1 LLKRAKTWEI
11 SESEAE
17 SDSETQG
24 RRTCACSSE
33 SQEKVPPSVDQTSTE
48 QTEDCNKNVCTEQ
61 AGADKRPL
69 APPAAD
75 GPGTPSPG
83 KRRRRTRE
91 EVEADRVRAG
101 CVREAREQLKKER
114 LQIKEQ
120 RKLEQQR
127 RKEAAERLKCYR
139 PEQCLK
145 YLTVC
150 IDPAVLQDEG
160 SDLLLGTVEALGW
173 RIIIEEQPVSHS
185 ISWKRDLPQ
194 VEEDEASPVTE
205 EQVLMVVTL
214 SDFLDMVVAI
224 KKVGVTGF
232 CSSTLPR
239 HHEVS
244 PTELMLHSS
253 TVQGQDRTGE
263 EAPPG
268 SLYTQLCE
276 FLEGDPEKVVT
287 LAVIGPNP
295 NSCAG
300 TQDPPF
306 VYKNLALKELDIEE
320 ALVFLQLHRNISVM
334 FLPSWD
340 ELCDHMCAVTRAL
353 AKRPFKQL
361 TEGVELPF
369 CPDGAWAG
377 GVRVGQDGAGLR
389 QVWTRQIQQLN
400 RVSPAV
406 AAAVS
411 AAHPSPQQLLKAYR
425 EKDSE
430 RERKALLSDLTV
442 RNGDRARRVGPEIS
456 NRVYRYLHADNPHL
470 VLD

>member
-1 LLKRAKTWEI
+1 MSLLLKRAKTWEI

-48 QTEDCNKNVCTEQ
+48 QTEDCNKNVEIVPVCTEQ

-224 KKVGVTGF
+224 KK
-232 CSSTLPR
+232 
-239 HHEVS
+239 
-244 PTELMLHSS
+244 
-253 TVQGQDRTGE
+253 GQDRTGE

-295 NSCAG
+295 NSWTLRG
-300 TQDPPF
+300 RERRDRSMGSD
-306 VYKNLALKELDIEE
+306 LALKELDIEE